1 MAQVGGDFYSPIPP
15 WDEPADKLPFHR
27 QEGAGR
33 FWAWLLRKRDPAP
46 TLIVIAAG
54 GGADRRGLSLGYAVA
69 DVLRLPRLTHLY
81 APADPEARH
90 EGAPAPNRHVYEEA
104 KAGRAMVIA

>member
-1 MAQVGGDFYSPIPP
+1 MAQVGGDLYSPIPP

-46 TLIVIAAG
+46 TLIVIADG
-54 GGADRRGLSLGYAVA
+54 GGADRRGLSLAEDGTDGPAAIGAVLGPEVWRPFLVRLGWPQ
-69 DVLRLPRLTHLY
+69 DV
-81 APADPEARH
+81 AE
-90 EGAPAPNRHVYEEA
+90 HVGVGEQ
-104 KAGRAMVIA
+104 